1 MYFYIKID
9 THTSNIT
16 NKRITSNG
24 EYNSIAIHY
33 RSETELIAGT
43 YTINVY
49 GYTSSANYVD
59 IIQSSL
65 FVLGNLS

>member
-1 MYFYIKID
+1 MYFYIEINSE
-9 THTSNIT
+9 TSNIT
-16 NKRITSNG
+16 NKRITSNA

-33 RSETELIAGT
+33 RSNAKLSAGT

-49 GYTSSANYVD
+49 GYTSSANY
-59 IIQSSL
+59 INILQSSL